1 MSVLKLQ
8 TLQPRV
14 SANRPAII
22 SSTSSSSSCCST
34 GPSKPPGVQ

>member
-14 SANRPAII
+14 SAARPAII
-22 SSTSSSSSCCST
+22 SSTSSSSQCCQSPT
-34 GPSKPPGVQ
+34 KPPGQQ